1 MSVTSFHYR
10 ALDKS
15 GLKQSGVTA
24 ATTETEAYRKLT
36 AMGLVP
42 VRLKPVMP
50 PLLSSRV
57 SGKQLAEFAFQFSVL
72 VSARIPIA
80 DGLRSIAEQEGP
92 GRFRTVIE
100 MLATRIE
107 AGESIGSAMSEH
119 RDVFG
124 ETFIATIKAAEQS
137 GNLTKALDYLAE
149 MLDRQEELRQQMK
162 SAMTYPAIIVLVLTL
177 AVGFLVGFV
186 IPRFAKIFASRNVEL
201 PLLTKV
207 MVYSGEF
214 MQAYWWA
221 LGIGLVGAFFL
232 ARIAMARPA
241 VQTALDHA
249 MHKVPVIRDILI
261 SSGVSR
267 FARVLGLCLSSGI
280 NLLDALEMAGKASG
294 RAKLITDIEV
304 VCNQVR
310 SGGRIAAVMEHC
322 KYLPPFARRMIASGD
337 EAAELPRMCAV
348 IAKQFERDSAVRCKR
363 LATII
368 EPLLVVV
375 VAGVVLVVALS
386 VFLPMWNSMG
396 LMGS

>member
-1 MSVTSFHYR
+1 MSITSFHYR
-10 ALDKS
+10 ALDKA
-15 GLKQSGVTA
+15 GHKQSGVTA
-24 ATTETEAYRKLT
+24 ATSETEAYRKLT

-72 VSARIPIA
+72 VSARIPLA

-92 GRFRTVIE
+92 GRFRTVID

-119 RDVFG
+119 REIFG

-207 MVYSGEF
+207 MVHTGVF
-214 MQAYWWA
+214 MQTYWWA
-221 LGIGLVGAFFL
+221 LIIGAVAAFFL
-232 ARIAMARPA
+232 ARIALARPA
-241 VQTALDHA
+241 VQTALDHIF
-249 MHKVPVIRDILI
+249 HRVPIIRDILI

-280 NLLDALEMAGKASG
+280 NLLDALEMAGKSSG
-294 RAKLITDIEV
+294 RAMLIADIDV
-304 VCNQVR
+304 VCKQVQ

-348 IAKQFERDSAVRCKR
+348 IAKQFERDSSVRCKR

-375 VAGVVLVVALS
+375 VAGIVLVVALS

>member
-1 MSVTSFHYR
+1 MSITSFHYR
-10 ALDKS
+10 ALDKA
-15 GLKQSGVTA
+15 GLKQSGTTA
-24 ATTETEAYRKLT
+24 AATETEAYRKLT

-42 VRLKPVMP
+42 VKLKPVLP
-50 PLLSSRV
+50 PLLRSRV

-72 VSARIPIA
+72 VTARIPLA

-92 GRFRTVIE
+92 GRFRTVVE
-100 MLATRIE
+100 LLATRIE

-119 RDVFG
+119 EDVFG
-124 ETFIATIKAAEQS
+124 ATFIATIKAAEQS

-201 PLLTKV
+201 PLLTKM
-207 MVYSGEF
+207 MVLAGEF
-214 MQAYWWA
+214 MQNYWWLLL
-221 LGIGLVGAFFL
+221 LGSVGAFFL
-232 ARIAMARPA
+232 ARIVLTRPGMRGN
-241 VQTALDHA
+241 LDRA
-249 MHKVPVIRDILI
+249 FHKVPVIREILVA
-261 SSGVSR
+261 SGVSR

-280 NLLDALEMAGKASG
+280 NLLDALEMAGNASG
-294 RAKLITDIEV
+294 RAMLIADIDIV
-304 VCNQVR
+304 SKQVR
-310 SGGRIAAVMEHC
+310 SGGRIAAVMENC
-322 KYLPPFARRMIASGD
+322 KYLPAFARRMIASGD

-348 IAKQFERDSAVRCKR
+348 IAKQFERDSAVRCKQ

-375 VAGVVLVVALS
+375 VAGIVLVVALS